1 MGDLF
6 HDIAAAARFGPEK
19 MTKVNLF
26 ESSRM
31 FCDLY
36 CLEPGQRQKDH
47 VHNDNDKIYHLVTGT
62 CTVRIGDERRRL
74 AAGQTAIAPAGV
86 VHGLENDTD
95 VRATLLVVMAP
106 HPSMPMA

>member
-36 CLEPGQRQKDH
+36 CLEPGQVQKDRMRE
-47 VHNDNDKIYHLVTGT
+47 IAT
-62 CTVRIGDERRRL
+62 DELGRTED
-74 AAGQTAIAPAGV
+74 GPG
-86 VHGLENDTD
+86 
-95 VRATLLVVMAP
+95 
-106 HPSMPMA
+106 